1 MLFQRFSWVWL
12 YRIRLTVTK
21 QASNSHQILTQ
32 MLLNPDWCTEV
43 GDIALLQVSPAYF
56 IPVRRA
62 QEKEK
67 EHRNLSCEITKTG
80 LGTKMCA
87 DAHNKK
93 LIKIFKTLE
102 HVCRS

>member
-1 MLFQRFSWVWL
+1 MAFFMKIKKKEKSANLLFQRFSWVWL

-32 MLLNPDWCTEV
+32 MLLNPDWCTKV

-62 QEKEK
+62 QEKK
-67 EHRNLSCEITKTG
+67 RNTEISH
-80 LGTKMCA
+80 A
-87 DAHNKK
+87 
-93 LIKIFKTLE
+93 
-102 HVCRS
+102 R